1 MMMFI
6 DREAEIASLNAIL
19 KRRGAQFIV
28 VYGRRRVGKTTLLIE
43 WAKRSGLPHL
53 YWVAARE
60 SSPLLLRTF
69 SQAIHNH
76 RQVDQQAD
84 PLFTYPTWEM
94 ALQESASLAQHNRLI
109 LIIDEFPYLTEAN
122 QAIPSLLQ
130 NSWDHLFKSTEIVL
144 VVAGSQ
150 IGMMV
155 DMLGYRAPLY
165 GRATA
170 QLGLKPLPYRTI
182 NQFFPNYSAEQCV
195 AIYAMLG
202 GIPAYLE
209 KFDDSI
215 SLGANVREQILST
228 TSIFQHEPM
237 FLLQDEVREPANYLA
252 VIRAIG
258 EGAHTLEDISL
269 HSGLAKNHTS
279 TYLARLQELTF
290 VERQVPAT
298 LPKGKRTTQGRYVLT
313 DAYLRFYFRFL
324 APNRILLEQ
333 GLHNRLWELI
343 SDGLRAFVGQTA
355 FEEICRTWVI
365 EQAVAG
371 HLPFLPDIVGR
382 HWSSDCEIDVVAI
395 HWTQRKVI
403 LGECKWG
410 ANDVGLDVVRSLIEE
425 RGPRAL
431 QRLKGEG
438 WEVHYLFFA
447 RVGFTDPAREYAE
460 AAGARLLTLDRI
472 DADMKTIAG

>member
-1 MMMFI
+1 MFI
-6 DREAEIASLNAIL
+6 DRETELSALNAIIS
-19 KRRGAQFIV
+19 RRAPQFVV
-28 VYGRRRVGKTTLLIE
+28 VYGRRRVGKTTLLVE
-43 WAKRSGLPHL
+43 WAKRSGVRQL

-60 SSPLLLRTF
+60 SPVLLLRTF
-69 SQAIHNH
+69 SQSIYNYAHPT
-76 RQVDQQAD
+76 QPAD

-94 ALQESASLAQHNRLI
+94 ALREAALLAEHERLI
-109 LIIDEFPYLTEAN
+109 LIIDEFPYLAEAS

-130 NSWDHLFKSTEIVL
+130 NAWDHAFKSTQIILVL
-144 VVAGSQ
+144 AGSQ

-170 QLGLKPLPYRTI
+170 QLGLKQLPFRAVR
-182 NQFFPNYSAEQCV
+182 QFFPRYTAEQCV

-209 KFDDSI
+209 RFSDSI
-215 SLGANVREQILST
+215 SLAANVREQILSL

-237 FLLQDEVREPANYLA
+237 FLLQDEVRDPANYLA

-258 EGAHTLEDISL
+258 EGAHTLDEITL
-269 HSGLAKNHTS
+269 RAGLAKNHVS
-279 TYLARLQELTF
+279 TYLTRLQDLTF

-313 DAYLRFYFRFL
+313 DAYLRFYYRFL

-343 SDGLRAFVGQTA
+343 SNGLRAFVGQTA

-371 HLPFLPDIVGR
+371 HLPFLPDVVGR
-382 HWSSDCEIDVVAI
+382 HWSADCEIDFVAI
-395 HWTQRKVI
+395 HWTQRKI
-403 LGECKWG
+403 LLGECKWG
-410 ANDVGLDVVRSLIEE
+410 ANDVGVDVVRSLIEE

-431 QRLKGEG
+431 QRLPGED
-438 WEVHYLFFA
+438 WEVLYLFFA
-447 RVGFTDPAREYAE
+447 RVGFTDPARHYAQ
-460 AAGARLLTLDRI
+460 AAGARLLTLEEI
-472 DADMKTIAG
+472 DADLKNVHS

>member
-1 MMMFI
+1 MFV
-6 DREAEIASLNAIL
+6 DRERELASLNAIL
-19 KRRGAQFIV
+19 GRGGAQFLV

-53 YWVAARE
+53 YWVAAKE
-60 SSPLLLRTF
+60 SSALQLRTF
-69 SQAIHNH
+69 SQAIYNH
-76 RQVDQQAD
+76 RHAKQAAD
-84 PLFTYPTWEM
+84 ALFSYPTWEM
-94 ALQESASLAQHNRLI
+94 ALREAATLAQDERLI
-109 LIIDEFPYLTEAN
+109 LIIDEFPYLTETDH
-122 QAIPSLLQ
+122 AITSLLQ
-130 NSWDHLFKSTEIVL
+130 NAWDHLFKATQIVL

-170 QLGLKPLPYRTI
+170 QLGLKPLPFRAI
-182 NQFFPNYSAEQCV
+182 SQFFPKYSAEQCV

-209 KFDDSI
+209 KFSDAVA
-215 SLGANVREQILST
+215 LGTNVREQILSS

-237 FLLQDEVREPANYLA
+237 FLLQDEVHEPANYLA

-258 EGAHTLEDISL
+258 EGAHTLDTISL
-269 HSGLAKNHTS
+269 HAGLAKNHTS
-279 TYLARLQELTF
+279 TYLSRLQDLTF

-298 LPKGKRTTQGRYVLT
+298 LAKGKRTTQGRYVLT

-333 GLHNRLWELI
+333 GLQDRLWELI

-365 EQAVAG
+365 EQSVIG

-382 HWSSDCEIDVVAI
+382 HWSSDCEIDVVAVK
-395 HWTQRKVI
+395 WTTRQVL

-410 ANDVGLDVVRSLIEE
+410 AQKVGVDVIRSLIEE

-431 QRLKGEG
+431 TRLPGDD
-438 WEVHYLFFA
+438 WEVHHAFFA
-447 RVGFTDPAREYAE
+447 RKGFTD
-460 AAGARLLTLDRI
+460 AAVRQAQTDGAYLVTLDQL
-472 DADMKTIAG
+472 DADLKRV